1 MISRTYFD
9 SRRDAEIIAAGGFFC
24 QACLVGKPATER
36 SPDLRYCQGCYEFLK
51 EESERI
57 SSKTNCLEPVEG
69 KDIVQKSPEKAQ
81 DGHFKG
87 DIIKRGVVVGASVE
101 GEIMSTAEGVAV
113 QRSTRYSQSSDIS

>member
-1 MISRTYFD
+1 MIG
-9 SRRDAEIIAAGGFFC
+9 AI
-24 QACLVGKPATER
+24 ER
-36 SPDLRYCQGCYEFLK
+36 E
-51 EESERI
+51 
-57 SSKTNCLEPVEG
+57 
-69 KDIVQKSPEKAQ
+69 DIVQNTTEKPQ